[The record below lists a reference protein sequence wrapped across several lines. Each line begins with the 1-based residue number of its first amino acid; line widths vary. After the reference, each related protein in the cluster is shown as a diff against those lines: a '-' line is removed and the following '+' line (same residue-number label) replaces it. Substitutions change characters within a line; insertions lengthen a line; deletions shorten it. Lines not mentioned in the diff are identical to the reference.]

1 MIMKYIK
8 QDQILSFDFELDSK
22 YNIGSSYEDYV
33 AGKYVKLSDAQVKFY
48 ENNPSANISE
58 VWNMAMVSH
67 ERTLEQA
74 KAAKIAEIEAY
85 DSSSSVNAFT
95 VNGTSLWLDK
105 DTRSGLILR
114 FNAEK
119 SAGKTETKLWLG
131 NNSITLAIDDAI
143 KMLYALEVYAS
154 ACYDNTATH
163 KANVSALTTVEEVM
177 NYDYKTGYPNKLE
190 FK

>member
-1 MIMKYIK
+1 MKYIK

>member
-33 AGKYVKLSDAQVKFY
+33 AGKYVKLSDAQVKFL

-74 KAAKIAEIEAY
+74 KAEKTAEIERF
-85 DSSSSVNAFT
+85 DETTNEFSI
-95 VNGTSLWLDK
+95 NGFSMWLDS
-105 DTRSGLILR
+105 DRRRELSARLDTEEAAGRTTTNLPYELHTFTMPISTMRELLQRLNLYAIDCFDVTRSHKIKVS
-114 FNAEK
+114 E
-119 SAGKTETKLWLG
+119 
-131 NNSITLAIDDAI
+131 ITTIADVDSF
-143 KMLYALEVYAS
+143 EVS
-154 ACYDNTATH
+154 
-163 KANVSALTTVEEVM
+163 S
-177 NYDYKTGYPNKLE
+177 DYPDKLE

>member
-8 QDQILSFDFELDSK
+8 QDQILSFDFDLDSK

-74 KAAKIAEIEAY
+74 KAEKTAEIERF
-85 DSSSSVNAFT
+85 DETTNEFSI
-95 VNGTSLWLDK
+95 NGFSMWLDSDRRRELSARL
-105 DTRSGLILR
+105 DTEE
-114 FNAEK
+114 A
-119 SAGKTETKLWLG
+119 AGRTTTNLPFELHTFTMPISTMRELLQRL
-131 NNSITLAIDDAI
+131 NLYAIDCFDVTQSHKI
-143 KMLYALEVYAS
+143 KVAEM
-154 ACYDNTATH
+154 
-163 KANVSALTTVEEVM
+163 TTVEEVM